1 MQKGLMRVIAPLV
14 ADPEA
19 TVPIEPGKRAL
30 DHPSIAAKA
39 LARLDS
45 SPRDTGNDTP
55 CSECLATA
63 SKVVAL
69 VRVQLGRTLATPAMR
84 RTNGL
89 DRIDGLFQHLGVVHI
104 GRRLGYCE
112 RNALPVD
119 HNMALRARFAAIR
132 RVRTGFGSPPGAGTL
147 AESSEARVQSIRS
160 ASPRRSNSAWWILC
174 HTPAFCHSCRRRQ
187 QVIPLPHPISLGS
200 ISQGMP
206 ERSTKMMPVRTLR
219 SGMRGRPPFGLG
231 GSGGSTGSMIFHSP
245 SESRGFAMAPIIPH
259 YVGFC

>member
-132 RVRTGFGSPPGAGTL
+132 RVRPAFSPPNGAFTKLQSTNTRDQFSKPAPRNL
-147 AESSEARVQSIRS
+147 ARN
-160 ASPRRSNSAWWILC
+160 NS
-174 HTPAFCHSCRRRQ
+174 
-187 QVIPLPHPISLGS
+187 
-200 ISQGMP
+200 
-206 ERSTKMMPVRTLR
+206 
-219 SGMRGRPPFGLG
+219 
-231 GSGGSTGSMIFHSP
+231 
-245 SESRGFAMAPIIPH
+245 
-259 YVGFC
+259 